1 MNQHMIQAQVMI
13 NIFVYITILMK
24 LENDSVNTVKKQIIL
39 NSDPY

>member
-13 NIFVYITILMK
+13 NIFGYIIILIK

-39 NSDPY
+39 NSNPY